1 MWKKISSLCVN
12 YEVEAQF
19 SICIQSGLMLKCD
32 VTGPTQ
38 SKVTVLITYSALQ
51 TFLKLPITTP
61 QRSQQLSYTRNIRL
75 QAPIIYS
82 ADLKYFQST

>member
-1 MWKKISSLCVN
+1 MEKISSLCVN

-32 VTGPTQ
+32 VSGPTQ
-38 SKVTVLITYSALQ
+38 SKVTVLITYSAVQ
-51 TFLKLPITTP
+51 TFLLPITTP
-61 QRSQQLSYTRNIRL
+61 QRPQQLSYTRNIRL